1 MGVRPQIGGQYGGFY
16 RELWKV
22 GTSNCRRG
30 KSRSIG
36 VGLMKL
42 SKDKSTRTEV
52 SDINYCYGY
61 VSYRIRIAGQCSV

>member
-1 MGVRPQIGGQYGGFY
+1 VGVGPQIGGRYGGSY

-36 VGLMKL
+36 VDLMKL
-42 SKDKSTRTEV
+42 SKDKSSRTEV
-52 SDINYCYGY
+52 SDINHCYGY